1 MQRSHSPT
9 TWRHP
14 EENDTMGST
23 YSCGNLAPWQ
33 VSVGCVAIAEKGHLT
48 LWLAMSGCQLV
59 GVKKKERN
67 SGIFFSLSQ
76 ISKKPLYV
84 CVPQFHLFC
93 LSNQIHSFIMIIK
106 LEKRQYNR
114 TNDIQLS
121 TGHQKGLY
129 LFFCLVVKHSQ
140 TDNICRLKGW
150 IYVYIHKDN
159 PNGRNAYFRNLF
171 CLQ

>member
-48 LWLAMSGCQLV
+48 LWLAMSGCQV
-59 GVKKKERN
+59 GGGEKKRKKQWDFLFLESDFKEPPVCLCTT
-67 SGIFFSLSQ
+67 ISL
-76 ISKKPLYV
+76 ILPAK
-84 CVPQFHLFC
+84 
-93 LSNQIHSFIMIIK
+93 SNIFIMIIK

-121 TGHQKGLY
+121 TEHQKGLY

-140 TDNICRLKGW
+140 TDICRLKGW